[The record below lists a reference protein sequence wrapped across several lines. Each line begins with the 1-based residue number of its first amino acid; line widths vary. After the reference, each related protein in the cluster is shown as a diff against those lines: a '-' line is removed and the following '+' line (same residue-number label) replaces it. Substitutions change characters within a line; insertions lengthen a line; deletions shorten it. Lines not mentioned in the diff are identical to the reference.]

1 MSVEDIIKQMFVGLL
16 LATLLL
22 VLLALQGCKA
32 KQIVVPEYHSV
43 YVNKH
48 DTLTKHDSIY
58 QKEFVDRYIKGD
70 TVYLTRTKV
79 DYRYRTL
86 FRTRWRDSLRV
97 DSITKI
103 REVPARLTRWQK
115 VKQDIGGWAMAA
127 LSGAILAV
135 VVWLIY
141 RGKKLIYCF
150 C

>member
-1 MSVEDIIKQMFVGLL
+1 MRYEDFIKQFLLGLF
-16 LATLLL
+16 LATAFLMLML
-22 VLLALQGCKA
+22 LQGCKA

-86 FRTRWRDSLRV
+86 FRTRWRNSLRV

-103 REVPARLTRWQK
+103 KEVPAKLTRWQK

-127 LSGAILAV
+127 LSGAILAAI
-135 VVWLIY
+135 VWLIC
-141 RGKKLIYCF
+141 RGKKTIHF
-150 C
+150 

>member
-58 QKEFVDRYIKGD
+58 QRWTIAIAHYSVHDGATAYGWIALQRLRRY
-70 TVYLTRTKV
+70 LP
-79 DYRYRTL
+79 
-86 FRTRWRDSLRV
+86 S
-97 DSITKI
+97 
-103 REVPARLTRWQK
+103 
-115 VKQDIGGWAMAA
+115 
-127 LSGAILAV
+127 
-135 VVWLIY
+135 
-141 RGKKLIYCF
+141 
-150 C
+150 